1 MGNISNEAHIKSNH
15 PSISLEELNKI
26 LDQMNKSICKIDQGD
41 ILGTGFFCNI
51 PISIQNQCI
60 NYCLALIT
68 CKHVFD
74 EIKGN
79 VMKLEINKKNQILAL
94 DNSRKIYL
102 DKMRDIAIIELRN
115 GDFSNINSLYL
126 DENIFEKHPEYNYK
140 DIYIL
145 HYEFGK
151 EAKYSPGIITSFDK
165 ALIYNTKL
173 YYNCSTQ
180 PGSSGGP
187 ILNSKNYK
195 IIGVHKGFDPNKML
209 NKGIYIKDAIIKFQK
224 WYEKKVKNNVYINN
238 GEDNYNILNQ
248 INKEEQLYY
257 SNNNFN
263 NNMLNNINFKNE
275 FNNMNNLNNNNNQI
289 NNFNNINNNINNN
302 NINSNNMINKM
313 NFNNDFNNFNNNN
326 NQFNNSNSIN
336 NNINNYNINNNNMMI
351 NNMNFDNNYND
362 FNNMNNLNNNKQ
374 FNNFIN
380 INEITNHNNNINNNN
395 IMINNI
401 NFDNNYND
409 FNNMNNLNNNNQFSN
424 FNNINNNI
432 NNNHININ
440 YNNSNNSINNL
451 NNNNNEQINKI
462 QGYPLILSNQNN
474 SICNMCLENIKNS
487 PAYLCNSCPF
497 ILCKK
502 CKENISNNKN
512 NKNVHPHLLELKYN
526 NNNEWICLNCGF
538 QYGSDK
544 SLSLYCSQCNQNFCD
559 ICCFSKNEEQKQ
571 NFNEDDSND
580 QEHQHSLINIKI
592 NDTCYFCSKKI
603 QNILGYKCEKNDL
616 TLCENCYVKIYIH
629 EDQPN
634 NNIHNHELVP
644 TIRSNWYCNICGRH
658 NIKKISYCCD
668 KCNFDV
674 CYKCYYKIDSQENND
689 DEDDNDNDNDKDNDD
704 NSFDKGVNKVL
715 KTYKAVG
722 KAINEIDE
730 CANQ

>member
-26 LDQMNKSICKIDQGD
+26 RDQMNKSICKIDQGD
-41 ILGTGFFCNI
+41 IFGTGFFCNI

-151 EAKYSPGIITSFDK
+151 DAKYSPGIITSFDK

-238 GEDNYNILNQ
+238 DEDNYNILNQ

-302 NINSNNMINKM
+302 NMINKM
-313 NFNNDFNNFNNNN
+313 NFNNDFNNFNNNNN

-336 NNINNYNINNNNMMI
+336 NNINNYNINNNMMI
-351 NNMNFDNNYND
+351 NNMNFGNNYND

-409 FNNMNNLNNNNQFSN
+409 FNN
-424 FNNINNNI
+424 INNNI
-432 NNNHININ
+432 NNNHINLN

-462 QGYPLILSNQNN
+462 EGYPLILSHQNN

-497 ILCKK
+497 ILCQK

-571 NFNEDDSND
+571 NFNEDDSYD

-603 QNILGYKCEKNDL
+603 QNIQGYKCEKNDL

-634 NNIHNHELVP
+634 NNIHNHELMP
-644 TIRSNWYCNICGRH
+644 TIRSNWCCNICGRH
-658 NIKKISYCCD
+658 KIKKISYFCD
-668 KCNFDV
+668 KCDFDV

-689 DEDDNDNDNDKDNDD
+689 DEDDNDNDKDNDD

>member
-1 MGNISNEAHIKSNH
+1 
-15 PSISLEELNKI
+15 
-26 LDQMNKSICKIDQGD
+26 MNKSICKIDQGD
-41 ILGTGFFCNI
+41 IFGTGFFCNI

-60 NYCLALIT
+60 IYCLALIT

-195 IIGVHKGFDPNKML
+195 IIGVHKGFDPNKKL

-238 GEDNYNILNQ
+238 DEDNYNILNQ

-351 NNMNFDNNYND
+351 NNMNFGNNYND

-380 INEITNHNNNINNNN
+380 INEIINHNNINSNNM
-395 IMINNI
+395 MINNI
-401 NFDNNYND
+401 NFDNNY
-409 FNNMNNLNNNNQFSN
+409 MT
-424 FNNINNNI
+424 
-432 NNNHININ
+432 
-440 YNNSNNSINNL
+440 
-451 NNNNNEQINKI
+451 
-462 QGYPLILSNQNN
+462 LI
-474 SICNMCLENIKNS
+474 I
-487 PAYLCNSCPF
+487 
-497 ILCKK
+497 
-502 CKENISNNKN
+502 
-512 NKNVHPHLLELKYN
+512 
-526 NNNEWICLNCGF
+526 
-538 QYGSDK
+538 
-544 SLSLYCSQCNQNFCD
+544 
-559 ICCFSKNEEQKQ
+559 
-571 NFNEDDSND
+571 
-580 QEHQHSLINIKI
+580 
-592 NDTCYFCSKKI
+592 
-603 QNILGYKCEKNDL
+603 
-616 TLCENCYVKIYIH
+616 
-629 EDQPN
+629 
-634 NNIHNHELVP
+634 
-644 TIRSNWYCNICGRH
+644 
-658 NIKKISYCCD
+658 
-668 KCNFDV
+668 
-674 CYKCYYKIDSQENND
+674 
-689 DEDDNDNDNDKDNDD
+689 
-704 NSFDKGVNKVL
+704 
-715 KTYKAVG
+715 
-722 KAINEIDE
+722 
-730 CANQ
+730 

>member
-26 LDQMNKSICKIDQGD
+26 RDQMNKSICKIDQGD
-41 ILGTGFFCNI
+41 IFGTGFFCNI

-115 GDFSNINSLYL
+115 GDFSNINFLYL

-151 EAKYSPGIITSFDK
+151 DAKYSPGIITSFDK

-238 GEDNYNILNQ
+238 DEDNYNILNQ

-275 FNNMNNLNNNNNQI
+275 FNNMNNLNNNNNQN
-289 NNFNNINNNINNN
+289 NNFNNINNNINNI

-336 NNINNYNINNNNMMI
+336 NNINNYNINNNMMI
-351 NNMNFDNNYND
+351 NNMNFGNNYND

-432 NNNHININ
+432 NNNHINLN
-440 YNNSNNSINNL
+440 YNNSNNTINNL

-462 QGYPLILSNQNN
+462 EGYPLILSHQNN
-474 SICNMCLENIKNS
+474 SICNMCLENIKNT

-603 QNILGYKCEKNDL
+603 QNIQGYKCEKNDL

-634 NNIHNHELVP
+634 NNIHNHELMP
-644 TIRSNWYCNICGRH
+644 TIRSNWCCNICGRH
-658 NIKKISYCCD
+658 KIKKISYFCD
-668 KCNFDV
+668 KCDFDV

-689 DEDDNDNDNDKDNDD
+689 DEDDNDNDKDNDD

>member
-26 LDQMNKSICKIDQGD
+26 RDQMNKSICKIDQGD
-41 ILGTGFFCNI
+41 IFGTGFFCNI

-151 EAKYSPGIITSFDK
+151 DAKYSPGIITSFDK

-238 GEDNYNILNQ
+238 DEDNYNILNQ

-336 NNINNYNINNNNMMI
+336 NNINNYNINNNMMI
-351 NNMNFDNNYND
+351 NNMNFGNNYND
-362 FNNMNNLNNNKQ
+362 FNNMNKLNNNKQ

-432 NNNHININ
+432 NNNHINLN

-462 QGYPLILSNQNN
+462 EGYPLILSHQNN

-571 NFNEDDSND
+571 NFNEDDSYD

-603 QNILGYKCEKNDL
+603 QNIQGYKCEKNDL

-634 NNIHNHELVP
+634 NNIHNHELMP
-644 TIRSNWYCNICGRH
+644 TIRSNWCCNICGRH
-658 NIKKISYCCD
+658 KIKKISYFCD
-668 KCNFDV
+668 KCDFDV

-689 DEDDNDNDNDKDNDD
+689 DEDDNDNDD

-722 KAINEIDE
+722 KAINQIDE

>member
-41 ILGTGFFCNI
+41 IFGTGFFCNI

-151 EAKYSPGIITSFDK
+151 DAKYSPGIITSFDK

-173 YYNCSTQ
+173 YNNCSTQ

-238 GEDNYNILNQ
+238 DEDNYNILNQ

-289 NNFNNINNNINNN
+289 NNFNNINNNINKNN
-302 NINSNNMINKM
+302 MINMINKM

-336 NNINNYNINNNNMMI
+336 NNINNYNINNNMMI
-351 NNMNFDNNYND
+351 NNMNFGNNYND
-362 FNNMNNLNNNKQ
+362 FNNMNILNNNKQ

-432 NNNHININ
+432 NNNHINLN

-462 QGYPLILSNQNN
+462 EGYPLILSHQNN
-474 SICNMCLENIKNS
+474 SICNMCLENIKNT

-497 ILCKK
+497 ILCQK

-571 NFNEDDSND
+571 NFNEDDSYD

-603 QNILGYKCEKNDL
+603 QNIQGYKCEKNDL

-634 NNIHNHELVP
+634 NNIHNHELMP
-644 TIRSNWYCNICGRH
+644 TIRSNWCCNICGRH
-658 NIKKISYCCD
+658 KIKKISYFCD
-668 KCNFDV
+668 KCDFNV

-689 DEDDNDNDNDKDNDD
+689 DEDDNDNDD

-722 KAINEIDE
+722 KVINEIDE